1 MVLLS
6 VSMLGTFA
14 RDHRVVRLVALYTS
28 SLFAIASVISVM
40 ACGGGAPPEAPL
52 TPDFQEAR
60 ATAEPTALR
69 GQPTEEASEGPT
81 PTPRPTATLEPMR
94 RTPRPT
100 STPVPHGTP
109 LSFPMEAGVSGR
121 EFISRLSQGEADCI
135 QKTRGPDGLASFLD
149 SPIYY
154 DKIRS
159 HTFQA
164 CLSDLSKLDLPLAFM
179 SWDAGPLT
187 DDQVACG
194 REKMT
199 SGGSVGDCLPWEMT
213 VRLRVAR
220 VTWDQPEEVRECLV
234 SAHLDNDQRHPFPFT
249 APDVEEVTNERSIR
263 FALEALLCL
272 PDDLESGAVFQ
283 GIGRYAMADI
293 FSPESILGYP
303 DSHPGATDN
312 PKPSDLRCVAG
323 TDHGRE
329 SMFAMVTPAST
340 QTLDT
345 ARIYDGVTRAY
356 AKCGISPLPEMASA
370 TGIDL
375 TRRSSVGD
383 IISQLTD
390 HQASCTREEAAREWG
405 GNIEGLLDSSAIELL
420 STLPE
425 YLPDCIGLETA
436 TALTAEA
443 IEAATGDLSH
453 ALYCVQAQVQE
464 GYTGPSLPFVPP
476 GYTRC
481 LDEGQRTSLY
491 LVTLLFGVGG
501 VTQETG
507 TCVREIHQAGMGVS
521 EQLGSWNPQD
531 SLAIAYVFTNA
542 TLFLCMSDEQILEAR
557 SVNEAP
563 PGYFDCMRELH
574 ESSFRELYTTLGK
587 KMFSDEGMSADEK
600 AQLDH
605 FLERLSGCE
614 DILRTRSP

>member
-81 PTPRPTATLEPMR
+81 PTPRPAATLEPMR

-164 CLSDLSKLDLPLAFM
+164 CLSDLSKMDPPLAFM

-194 REKMT
+194 REKTT

-340 QTLDT
+340 QTLDHGAHIRRCDPRLRQVRDKPT
-345 ARIYDGVTRAY
+345 PRDG
-356 AKCGISPLPEMASA
+356 KCNQHRPDEEVQRWRHHLQTHGPP
-370 TGIDL
+370 G
-375 TRRSSVGD
+375 VV
-383 IISQLTD
+383 
-390 HQASCTREEAAREWG
+390 HPEEAAREWG
-405 GNIEGLLDSSAIELL
+405 GNIEASWIARPLNSCPHCRSICRTASA
-420 STLPE
+420 SRRP
-425 YLPDCIGLETA
+425 
-436 TALTAEA
+436 
-443 IEAATGDLSH
+443 
-453 ALYCVQAQVQE
+453 
-464 GYTGPSLPFVPP
+464 
-476 GYTRC
+476 R
-481 LDEGQRTSLY
+481 
-491 LVTLLFGVGG
+491 
-501 VTQETG
+501 
-507 TCVREIHQAGMGVS
+507 
-521 EQLGSWNPQD
+521 
-531 SLAIAYVFTNA
+531 
-542 TLFLCMSDEQILEAR
+542 R
-557 SVNEAP
+557 SRP
-563 PGYFDCMRELH
+563 KR
-574 ESSFRELYTTLGK
+574 
-587 KMFSDEGMSADEK
+587 
-600 AQLDH
+600 
-605 FLERLSGCE
+605 
-614 DILRTRSP
+614 